1 MSEEKE
7 MSFLDHLEELRWHI
21 VRAIAAIFVF
31 MIVAF
36 LYGPWI
42 FENIVF
48 APSRIDFITFKYLCK
63 VGHSLN
69 MVESLCVDII
79 PFKVQSRFM
88 TGQFTM
94 HLTASFVL
102 GFIIAFPYVFWEI
115 WKFVTPGLQSKER
128 KNSKWAVISVTFL
141 FLVGIS
147 FGYFI
152 MSPLAVWF
160 LSSYSISPSI
170 SNEFDITSYVST
182 ITALVFGSG
191 LLFQLPVVVY
201 FLSKIGIVTPGLMR
215 LYRKHALVGILII
228 GAIITPPDPLS
239 MSLISLPLYL
249 LYEISILI
257 SAMVVKQK
265 RKEEEA
271 ELMADQE
278 EV

>member
-1 MSEEKE
+1 MSDEKE
-7 MSFLDHLEELRWHI
+7 MSFLDHLEELRWHV
-21 VRAIAAIFVF
+21 VRSVSAIFIF

-36 LYGPWI
+36 LAGPWI

-48 APSRIDFITFKYLCK
+48 APARVDFVTFRYLCK
-63 VGHSLN
+63 VGHALG

-94 HLTASFVL
+94 HLTAAFVL
-102 GFIIAFPYVFWEI
+102 GFVIAFPYVFWEMWRFI
-115 WKFVTPGLQSKER
+115 TPGLQFKER
-128 KNSKWAVISVTFL
+128 KNSRWAVASVSFL

-160 LSSYSISPSI
+160 LSSYSISDMI

-182 ITALVFGSG
+182 ITALIFGSG

-201 FLSKIGIVTPGLMR
+201 FLSQIGIVTPTLMR
-215 LYRKHALVGILII
+215 QYRKHALIGILVL

-239 MSLISLPLYL
+239 QSLISLPLYL

-257 SAMVVKQK
+257 SASVVRRKL
-265 RKEEEA
+265 KEEEQ
-271 ELMADQE
+271 ELTAS
-278 EV
+278 